1 MSNTSATSS
10 FPFFTIL
17 GLIFITLKL
26 LGYLDWSWWLVL
38 LPIWGPM
45 AIGLSVFIGI
55 LIFAVINDSK
65 KEK

>member
-1 MSNTSATSS
+1 MSNTSTTTS

-38 LPIWGPM
+38 LPIWGPASI
-45 AIGLSVFIGI
+45 AISVFIGV